1 MNQDEYN
8 KMKSL
13 SDARREEF
21 VEKNIG
27 RAGRTVGAIGT
38 GAEKLSDAMG
48 GRSERLKQFG
58 NLASR
63 TGKQL
68 NAPGVAGKLSAQA
81 REMAQTIKPLTSPMG
96 AISLMRHINFSVD
109 WLLAA
114 ALAAALLK
122 DILDWIGFS
131 LPGINEVMNFCVGIT
146 IAFALLLM
154 GSGVK
159 RSMVKKQVRKWLVLL
174 GGVGCEEFF
183 GLNLAPIETITVL
196 VCYYLVLIDR
206 KEAAEE
212 ARERQQAQ
220 AEAEYG

>member
-8 KMKSL
+8 KIKSL

-21 VEKNIG
+21 VEKNIS
-27 RAGRTVGAIGT
+27 RAGKTVDAVGT
-38 GAEKLSDAMG
+38 GAEKLNSTLG
-48 GRSERLKQFG
+48 GKSEKLKQFR
-58 NLASR
+58 NLASQ
-63 TGKQL
+63 TGKRL
-68 NAPGVAGKLSAQA
+68 NMPGAAGNLSAQA
-81 REMAQTIKPLTSPMG
+81 RKMAQTIKPLTSPTSVF
-96 AISLMRHINFSVD
+96 SLLKHIHFSVD
-109 WLLAA
+109 WLLYA
-114 ALAAALLK
+114 ALTAAVLK

-154 GSGVK
+154 GSSGK
-159 RSMVKKQVRKWLVLL
+159 RSMVKKQVKKWLVLL

-183 GLNLAPIETITVL
+183 GLNFLPIETITVL

-212 ARERQQAQ
+212 EAIEQQQAQ
-220 AEAEYG
+220 AEYG